1 MSNLVGYI
9 IFIMVVEAIT
19 GVAVLVR
26 EWTRSNGDQTV
37 DSSDNLPWR
46 HYPFLLLLS
55 RIFLVSALALQRSRT
70 EETVIFF
77 FHGVKVPT
85 LTSCSHFIIQVRSA
99 GKSEAEPKIIHT
111 HHHAH
116 TPICSIDCKGIPNEN
131 AITEFYADLYQ
142 YYMSDATAAH
152 LGFHVATSE
161 PPSGKPENGGKVRM
175 AKKRGSLQA
184 IFVSSFLQNG
194 PMSPPSISPP
204 TSPTKSKSR
213 LRALSAAT
221 PSSPTESVVSVASNS
236 TISSDASGS
245 QHQRKRS
252 FTVGFN
258 SVNSATPSRCSP
270 PPAYL
275 LDDDPF
281 ANLIAAPSI
290 TLKRKFS
297 SGSSSNSA
305 TRPSTGSSSNDVPAV
320 PFIPPVPPI
329 PRSPLHE
336 PSVPQGIMALV
347 APPPNSVLSSSLA
360 SSPFVSTSSAPSSPP
375 PSLPRA
381 LSNGRGQTRPAY
393 QRPAFSSRPSLPT
406 LDTLARMNVVMTKKV
421 WFHLVFLTFF
431 LEPDHLSFSFRHAK
445 EESELGY
452 PLNLGTNYL
461 RMKKFK
467 HQCLGRL
474 PVLPLPL

>member
-1 MSNLVGYI
+1 M
-9 IFIMVVEAIT
+9 T
-19 GVAVLVR
+19 
-26 EWTRSNGDQTV
+26 
-37 DSSDNLPWR
+37 
-46 HYPFLLLLS
+46 
-55 RIFLVSALALQRSRT
+55 
-70 EETVIFF
+70 
-77 FHGVKVPT
+77 
-85 LTSCSHFIIQVRSA
+85 
-99 GKSEAEPKIIHT
+99 
-111 HHHAH
+111 
-116 TPICSIDCKGIPNEN
+116 
-131 AITEFYADLYQ
+131 
-142 YYMSDATAAH
+142 
-152 LGFHVATSE
+152 
-161 PPSGKPENGGKVRM
+161 
-175 AKKRGSLQA
+175 KKRGSLQA

-194 PMSPPSISPP
+194 PMSSPSISPP

-236 TISSDASGS
+236 TIASDASGF
-245 QHQRKRS
+245 QHQRQRS

-258 SVNSATPSRCSP
+258 SVNSATLSRCSP

-281 ANLIAAPSI
+281 ANLTAAPSI

-305 TRPSTGSSSNDVPAV
+305 TRPSAGSSSNDVPAV
-320 PFIPPVPPI
+320 PLIPPVPPI

-375 PSLPRA
+375 PPLPRA

-393 QRPAFSSRPSLPT
+393 QRPAFSSRPSLPS
-406 LDTLARMNVVMTKKV
+406 LDTLARMNIVMTKKV
-421 WFHLVFLTFF
+421 WFYLVFLTFF